1 MLKFGT
7 QFKITESLY
16 AVLRVFLLFKGG
28 NLAGTRHHS
37 LASRM
42 IVGSWL
48 FTVLVFDYAFTGS
61 IISMITTPK
70 LHFIVHSIGDV
81 VANKDIQPLI
91 INESSTHTEFKV
103 KLRNS
108 YFKMI
113 VKPHL
118 HFQNLNILRFIINF
132 YISYKRV

>member
-1 MLKFGT
+1 
-7 QFKITESLY
+7 
-16 AVLRVFLLFKGG
+16 
-28 NLAGTRHHS
+28 
-37 LASRM
+37 M
-42 IVGSWL
+42 IIGSWL

-103 KLRNS
+103 KLGNG

-113 VKPHL
+113 VNKPHL
-118 HFQNLNILRFIINF
+118 HFF
-132 YISYKRV
+132 